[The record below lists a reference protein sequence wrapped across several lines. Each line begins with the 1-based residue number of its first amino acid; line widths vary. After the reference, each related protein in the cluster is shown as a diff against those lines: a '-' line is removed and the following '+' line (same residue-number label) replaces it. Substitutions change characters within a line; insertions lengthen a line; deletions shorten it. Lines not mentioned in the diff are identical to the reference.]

1 MGELLLS
8 EDEQFEM
15 RQFYLT
21 ELEKAERKVRH
32 LRSVLGKLNVGE
44 IESAVENSKMVGPK
58 VTTDIEP
65 TTDIKK
71 PRRKRRK
78 KRGRK
83 SLWGNFIIKLLK
95 EKDRPLTYNSVI
107 FSAIDRFNIPE
118 DKHKN
123 VKQAITNSAF
133 RLRSVNDK
141 IDTFGLPGKKEK
153 FLCLKGWFKE
163 NGELKEKYTAMIV
176 EDSTE

>member
-8 EDEQFEM
+8 EDERFEM
-15 RQFYLT
+15 RQFYMT

-44 IESAVENSKMVGPK
+44 IEYTVEKSKAVTPNETASE
-58 VTTDIEP
+58 EP
-65 TTDIKK
+65 EVEQQKTK
-71 PRRKRRK
+71 RKRRR

-83 SLWGNFIIKLLK
+83 SLWGNFILKLLK

-133 RLRSVNDK
+133 RLRSVNSK
-141 IDTFGLPGKKEK
+141 IDTYGLPGKKEK
-153 FLCLKGWFKE
+153 FLCLQGWFNE
-163 NGELKEKYTAMIV
+163 NGELQEKYTAMIV